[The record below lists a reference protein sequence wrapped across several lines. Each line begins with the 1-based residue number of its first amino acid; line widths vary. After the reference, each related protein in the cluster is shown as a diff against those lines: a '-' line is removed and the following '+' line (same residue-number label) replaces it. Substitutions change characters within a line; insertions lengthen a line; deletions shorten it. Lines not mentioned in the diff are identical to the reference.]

1 MTNGNLGMAGAWLR
15 YPGAAEWAMKDVT
28 LEFTAGVH
36 SAVLGPNGAGKS
48 TLLRALAGLVECDRG
63 EAYIEGRR
71 SLDWPRRDLAR
82 RMAFVSSTEEGA
94 FPVRVREYVGLGR
107 NPYLGSFSPPSDEDR
122 SVVASALLRTDMQGL
137 AERYVTNLSAGEL
150 QRARV
155 ARALAQEP
163 AILLL
168 DEPTAHLD
176 IGHEY
181 AVFDLLSQ
189 LVVELSLTIVSV
201 THNINMASRFA
212 SRVVLMRTGAVVAD
226 GAPESVLSP
235 EHLGT
240 AFDWPIHT
248 VRPEGLGCVA
258 LPVRRPS
265 APKDAA
271 ERGEA

>member
-1 MTNGNLGMAGAWLR
+1 MNLGLTGAWMR
-15 YPGAAEWAMKDVT
+15 YERGTDWAIRDVS
-28 LEFTAGVH
+28 LEFEAGRH

-48 TLLRALAGLVECDRG
+48 TLLRLLAGLRRCDRG
-63 EAYIEGRR
+63 RAHVLGRD
-71 SLDWPRRDLAR
+71 SHAWSRRELAR
-82 RMAFVSSTEEGA
+82 RMAFVAATEEEA

-107 NPYLGSFSPPSDEDR
+107 NPYLGAFNPPSDEDR
-122 SVVASALLRTDMQGL
+122 AVVASALARTDTTEL
-137 AERYVTNLSAGEL
+137 ADRYVTNLSAGEL

-181 AVFDLLSQ
+181 AVFQLLSQ
-189 LVVELSLTIVSV
+189 LVDDLSLTIVSV

-212 SRVVLMRTGAVVAD
+212 SRVVLLRDGTVVAD
-226 GAPESVLSP
+226 GVPAEVLSP

-240 AFDWPIHT
+240 AYGWP
-248 VRPEGLGCVA
+248 VRTLTKTGLGCVA
-258 LPVRRPS
+258 VPVAR
-265 APKDAA
+265 K
-271 ERGEA
+271 GGG

>member
-1 MTNGNLGMAGAWLR
+1 MSLGLRDVSVR
-15 YPGAAEWAMKDVT
+15 YPGASSWAMRDVS
-28 LEFTAGVH
+28 LEFEAGVH

-48 TLLRALAGLVECDRG
+48 TLLRVLAGLLPCDSG
-63 EAYIEGRR
+63 QAHVDGRA
-71 SLDWPRRDLAR
+71 SGDWPRRELAR
-82 RMAFVSSTEEGA
+82 RMAFVSSTEEEA

-107 NPYLGSFSPPSDEDR
+107 NPYLGSFSPPGESDR
-122 SVVASALLRTDMQGL
+122 AVVASALARTDLEGL
-137 AERYVTNLSAGEL
+137 ADRYVTNLSAGEL

-181 AVFDLLSQ
+181 AVFALLTE
-189 LVVELSLTIVSV
+189 LVEELSLTIVSV

-212 SRVVLMRTGAVVAD
+212 SRVVLMRDGMVVAD
-226 GAPESVLSP
+226 GLPATVLTP

-240 AFDWPIHT
+240 AYAWPVRT
-248 VRPEGLGCVA
+248 VNADGLGCVA
-258 LPVRRPS
+258 VPVRRR
-265 APKDAA
+265 APR
-271 ERGEA
+271 EVEG

>member
-1 MTNGNLGMAGAWLR
+1 MSLGLSGAWAR
-15 YPGAAEWAMKDVT
+15 YDGAADWAVRDVS
-28 LEFTAGVH
+28 LEFEPGIH
-36 SAVLGPNGAGKS
+36 SALLGPNGAGKS
-48 TLLRALAGLVECDRG
+48 TVLRLLAGLRACDRG
-63 EAYIEGRR
+63 SAHVEGRD
-71 SLDWPRRDLAR
+71 SGDWPRRELAR
-82 RMAFVSSTEEGA
+82 RMAFVASTEEDA

-107 NPYLGSFSPPSDEDR
+107 NPYLGAFHPPSEEDR
-122 SVVASALLRTDMQGL
+122 AIVASALARTDMAEL
-137 AERYVTNLSAGEL
+137 AERHVTNLSAGEL

-181 AVFDLLSQ
+181 AVFDLLSD

-212 SRVVLMRTGAVVAD
+212 SRVVLLREGAVVAD
-226 GAPESVLSP
+226 GAPESVLTP

-240 AFDWPIHT
+240 AYGWP
-248 VRPEGLGCVA
+248 VRTLTEPGLGCVA
-258 LPVRRPS
+258 VPV
-265 APKDAA
+265 D
-271 ERGEA
+271 RGDTP